1 MQWINSKN
9 GPLQN
14 FYSVKLA
21 GLGENIFTLQNKV
34 LFIY

>member
-9 GPLQN
+9 APAQN

-21 GLGENIFTLQNKV
+21 GLDENIVTL
-34 LFIY
+34 